1 MHNAQEKL
9 EREKMTR
16 TEILR
21 SFLSKACEGGCGGD
35 WLRFATDVL
44 LRNDISFA
52 TFTSAVLEAIEKGR
66 GKYRNILIT
75 GPANCG
81 KTFILSPLT
90 TIFDAFCNPAS
101 TSFAWVGADQAEIIF
116 LNDFRWKKEIIP
128 WHDMLLLLEGQLVH
142 LPAPKSHFSHDMVL
156 TGTTPVFCTSKHK
169 IV

>member
-101 TSFAWVGADQAEIIF
+101 TSFAWVGADQAEIIY
-116 LNDFRWKKEIIP
+116 IP
-128 WHDMLLLLEGQLVH
+128 KWLQMEKRNYSMAWH
-142 LPAPKSHFSHDMVL
+142 A
-156 TGTTPVFCTSKHK
+156 TTPGRSVGSSSCPQITFFTWHGFNRYYTR
-169 IV
+169 VLHQ